1 MIQIHQTNVLIAA
14 FLVGGA
20 LCASAQNEFIMPQM
34 QQNTYLS
41 HTKEPEQFGF
51 RTIELEEG
59 LVLHDAQAR
68 LHPNQTASIKLSEG
82 QIPVINIR
90 GHARRIYT
98 TALIDTS
105 SPTSWMEF
113 STSQKFNA
121 VFLGYDSNTIPYTGT
136 YNTGDASAFAAV
148 VSRIQIDTLL
158 IENTPLYVRMAT
170 HSLGPLARGI
180 TAPTIGSVLG
190 YDVLQEFEYI
200 RFNSLDRLL
209 ELSSTEPYVPNEPLL
224 MTTAKIVA
232 VKNHG
237 LAIEGS
243 LQGKPEPIVLDFA
256 GDYFFSRGD
265 MKVKITKQVS
275 LGDVVFRK
283 VPTLVLPTYDAPA
296 RAGRRMLEEYI
307 ITICPRKGV
316 VYFERFPE

>member
-1 MIQIHQTNVLIAA
+1 MIQTRPLTVLFAA
-14 FLVGGA
+14 FTVG
-20 LCASAQNEFIMPQM
+20 CAVCAPAQKEFIMPRM

-41 HTKEPEQFGF
+41 HAKEPEQFGF

-59 LVLHDAQAR
+59 MVLHDAHAR
-68 LHPNQTASIKLSEG
+68 LHPNQTALIQLSEG
-82 QIPVINIR
+82 QIPVIKIH

-98 TALIDTS
+98 TALLDTS

-121 VFLGYDSNTIPYTGT
+121 VFLGTDTYKIPYVGI
-136 YNTGDASAFAAV
+136 YNTGGADAYAAV
-148 VSRIQIDTLL
+148 ISTIRIDALQ

-180 TAPTIGSVLG
+180 ISPTIGTVLG
-190 YDVLQEFEYI
+190 YDVLKEFEYV
-200 RFNSLDRLL
+200 RFNSQKQVL
-209 ELSSTEPYVPNEPLL
+209 ELSSMQPYTPDEERL
-224 MTTAKIVA
+224 MTTAKIVP

-243 LQGKPEPIVLDFA
+243 LLGKPETIILDFA
-256 GDYFFSRGD
+256 GDYHFSRGD
-265 MKVKITKQVS
+265 MKVSITKQVS

-283 VPTLVLPTYDAPA
+283 VPTLILPTYDAPA
-296 RAGRRMLEEYI
+296 RAGRRMLDKYI
-307 ITICPRKGV
+307 VTICPKKGV